1 MKKLLLA
8 LASLLLFPC
17 FAKAQV
23 TLQVTDTSSQTWNS
37 GTWAVQLTPPNG
49 FSVSQLRTN
58 GNPVPNPTQNGTLS
72 TTGGASITL
81 TTNTSIAP
89 TPSTWYF
96 TVCPL
101 ATSGCFNQFVSITTS
116 NQSVTLTPPPP
127 VVFPSP
133 SATNSLAYNDAEISG
148 AVIGST
154 YYNTI
159 TNQQRVCNA
168 PSPCTWG
175 PAGGVGIIGS
185 PILTNTNIIGDYRFT
200 EGSGTT
206 DIDVSG
212 HSGPLTLVNAPAWVV
227 GANGGGVTCT
237 SGSSQYIT
245 VPTSITTSV
254 VTIEMYV
261 SVQYS
266 NIGALQQRAI
276 IINNGGG
283 GTANTSGIL
292 ADTSNAFLG
301 PVNTGAPDIG
311 AFKNGGFGE
320 AYENAFNGTGLITW
334 VKGSSADAIYL
345 NGQQSSQL
353 VQNSG
358 TLGVDTGNNFQICG
372 AAAGSGFASSTYL
385 TMTVYWVRFFS
396 AALTAPQ
403 VTTDYAGMSAIEAGN
418 GFPVSVGGTDQVSY
432 AIDVGDSLTAS
443 PGGSVAYP
451 TLLTLNNSLVTGVRG
466 VSGQQT
472 STLISNFPVIIP
484 AFYRSSAQLSLFN
497 YWEGTNDSG
506 TLTAAQTAGNQR
518 KFCTLVHQLGAKCA
532 LMTMIARGSSA
543 FTFAENVNPLTRQ
556 FVANGYAD
564 MVIDIA
570 ADMNFAP
577 GNAATGVCYLGDQTH
592 YTTAC
597 SYNNV
602 SVLVQ
607 AAMNSLYGN
616 WSFGAANTYSSA
628 GAAAIATTAGTEST
642 NTMTFT
648 SAGWTAATFVVGT
661 RMVCAGITPAGYN
674 GVWQILTNGGTT
686 VTAYNGTTG
695 LGPITVQGTCQ
706 GEQLQQ
712 ADNYAILNN
721 GGIFLLSSCLDWV
734 GRNVNLWNINGSSST
749 LTVFNSETFVGST
762 TLTTN
767 AVAILSSV
775 LTSNTAGGCKW
786 VRLQ

>member
-1 MKKLLLA
+1 MKKKLCLVLTI
-8 LASLLLFPC
+8 LC
-17 FAKAQV
+17 FYAACAHAQQN
-23 TLQVTDTSSQTWNS
+23 QV
-37 GTWAVQLTPPNG
+37 L
-49 FSVSQLRTN
+49 SVAGATC
-58 GNPVPNPTQNGTLS
+58 T
-72 TTGGASITL
+72 TTG
-81 TTNTSIAP
+81 TTCLINTVD
-89 TPSTWYF
+89 PS
-96 TVCPL
+96 
-101 ATSGCFNQFVSITTS
+101 
-116 NQSVTLTPPPP
+116 
-127 VVFPSP
+127 
-133 SATNSLAYNDAEISG
+133 
-148 AVIGST
+148 
-154 YYNTI
+154 
-159 TNQQRVCNA
+159 
-168 PSPCTWG
+168 
-175 PAGGVGIIGS
+175 AGGVTFTVTANASGNTLVFEASGDGGKTWVAFNATPSNSSTPASSTTSTGTWQSNVAAYTNVRIRMLTLVSGTS
-185 PILTNTNIIGDYRFT
+185 TVSILFSIASARAGGGGGGGGGTTGAPTLVTANLIGDYRFT

-206 DIDVSG
+206 DVDVSG
-212 HSGPLTLVNAPAWVV
+212 KSGPVTLVNTPTWVT
-227 GANGGGVTCT
+227 GGGVSCV
-237 SGSSQYIT
+237 SGSSQYIS
-245 VPTSITTSV
+245 VPTSITTAAVSV
-254 VTIEMYV
+254 ELYV

-266 NIGALQQRAI
+266 NIGALQQRAL

-283 GTANTSGIL
+283 ATSNTSGIL
-292 ADTSNAFLG
+292 VDTSNAFLG

-320 AYENAFNGTGLITW
+320 AYENSWNGTGLITW

-353 VQNSG
+353 IQNSG

-570 ADMNFAP
+570 ADTNFAP

-674 GVWQILTNGGTT
+674 GVWQILTNGGTI

-712 ADNYAILNN
+712 ADNYAILNS
-721 GGIFLLSSCLDWV
+721 GGNFLLSSCLDWV
-734 GRNVNLWNINGSSST
+734 GRNVNLWNINGSSGT
-749 LTVFNSETFVGST
+749 LVVFNSEIFVGST
-762 TLTTN
+762 TVTTN

>member
-17 FAKAQV
+17 LVKAQV
-23 TLQVTDTSSQTWNS
+23 TLQVTDTASQAWLN

-58 GNPVPNPTQNGTLS
+58 GNPVPNPTQNGSLS
-72 TTGGASITL
+72 GTGGASITL

-101 ATSGCFNQFVSITTS
+101 ASSACFSQFVSITTS
-116 NQSVTLTPPPP
+116 NQSVTITPPPP

-133 SATNSLAYNDAEISG
+133 SATNSLAYNDAELSG

-154 YYNTI
+154 YYNTSN
-159 TNQQRVCNA
+159 NQQRVCNA
-168 PSPCTWG
+168 PTPCTWG
-175 PAGGVGIIGS
+175 PAGGVGITGA
-185 PILTNTNIIGDYRFT
+185 PLLTNTGLIGDYRFT

-206 DIDVSG
+206 DVDVSG
-212 HSGPLTLVNAPAWVV
+212 HSGPLTLVNTPTWVV
-227 GANGGGVTCT
+227 GASGGGVTCT
-237 SGSSQYIT
+237 SGSSQYIS
-245 VPTSITTSV
+245 VPTSITTTAVSV
-254 VTIEMYV
+254 EMYV

-266 NIGALQQRAI
+266 NIGALQQRAL
-276 IINNGGG
+276 IINSGGG
-283 GTANTSGIL
+283 GTSNTSGIL
-292 ADTSNAFLG
+292 VDTSNAFLG

-320 AYENAFNGTGLITW
+320 AYENSYNGTGLITW

-372 AAAGSGFASSTYL
+372 AAAGSGYASSTYL

-396 AALTAPQ
+396 AALTTQQ
-403 VTTDYAGMSAIEAGN
+403 VTNDYQGMSAIEAGN
-418 GFPVSVGGTDQVSY
+418 GFPQSVGGTDQVSY
-432 AIDVGDSLTAS
+432 QIDVGDSLTS
-443 PGGSVAYP
+443 NPGGSVAYP
-451 TLLTLNNSLVTGVRG
+451 TLLVLSNSLTTGVRG

-472 STLISNFPVIIP
+472 STLINNFNVIVP
-484 AFYRSSAQLSLFN
+484 PFYRPSGPLSLFN

-506 TLTAAQTAGNQR
+506 TLTAQQTVGNNR
-518 KFCTLVHQLGAKCA
+518 KFCTLVHQLGAKCSI
-532 LMTMIARGSSA
+532 MPMIARGSSA
-543 FTFAENVNPLTRQ
+543 SVFAETLNPLLRQ
-556 FVANGYAD
+556 LVSNGYAD
-564 MVIDIA
+564 MLIDIA
-570 ADMNFAP
+570 ADPLFAP
-577 GNAATGVCYLGDQTH
+577 GQAATTSCYLGDQTH

-602 SVLVQ
+602 SIMVQ
-607 AAMNSLYGN
+607 SAINSLYGN
-616 WSFGAANTYSSA
+616 WSFGTANTYSSA
-628 GAAAIATTAGTEST
+628 GAAAIATTAGSEST

-695 LGPITVQGTCQ
+695 LGAITVQGTCQ

-712 ADNYAILNN
+712 ADNYAILNS
-721 GGIFLLSSCLDWV
+721 GGNFLLSSCLDWV
-734 GRNVNLWNINGSSST
+734 GRNVNLWNINGSSGT
-749 LTVFNSETFVGST
+749 LVVFNSETFVGST
-762 TLTTN
+762 TVTSN